1 MATLRFFLL
10 QAVNF
15 MRNFAKFFVKITA
28 CCCLA
33 LSLNGCEKSN
43 EIQILAPAEKSET
56 VLNRAFFGKSF
67 ILDPHQVSTFAESA
81 LARDLFVGLM
91 AFDPQGNIVPAVA
104 RHSLTEDGKKW
115 LFVLDENAA
124 WSNGEPVTADDFV
137 ASWQRLFDRGN
148 PSIWVNYLVEMKIEN
163 AELILNDRSV
173 PLYELGVRAVSSN
186 TLEIELEE
194 PNFHLPTMLAHV
206 ALLPSYQGKK
216 PESSNVIS
224 NGAYRLTD
232 LDKQQATLQAESE
245 VKQFQTVVY
254 HLAAANHILQG
265 FDLVEN
271 PQKDEQH
278 FFRLPRLCTYFY
290 EFNFNDPFVGQKA
303 VRQAIRS
310 MINVPELS
318 HKLGIPLHSV
328 LPQTMRQNQDHLPFR
343 GNAESILTQMG
354 VDYSNV
360 LNFTLTL
367 AKDEY
372 QHFIANRFMRQ
383 LAQSDL
389 FRIRLLEIEPSM
401 LEKQRNQQN
410 FQIMPRNFCASHN
423 DPRLFLRMFHS
434 QSLEN
439 KSGYGNEKVDRWL
452 DELELGNL
460 NNEQRNDRISKI
472 VQQINDDVAVL
483 PLFQYQR
490 KIAVDLS
497 LRGINH
503 HNDSGIIYSKD
514 LFREPNK
521 DKQ

>member
-1 MATLRFFLL
+1 MP
-10 QAVNF
+10 N
-15 MRNFAKFFVKITA
+15 
-28 CCCLA
+28 
-33 LSLNGCEKSN
+33 
-43 EIQILAPAEKSET
+43 EKSET
-56 VLNRAFFGKSF
+56 LLNRVFFGEELQ
-67 ILDPHQVSTFAESA
+67 LDPHQVKTVAESA
-81 LARDLFVGLM
+81 LVRDLFVGLM

-115 LFVLDENAA
+115 LFVLDENAV

-137 ASWQRLFDRGN
+137 ASWERLFDRSN

-163 AELILNDRSV
+163 AKLILNDRSV

-194 PNFHLPTMLAHV
+194 PNFYLPTMLAHV

-216 PESSNVIS
+216 PDKNLIS
-224 NGAYRLTD
+224 NGVYRLENVE
-232 LDKQQATLQAESE
+232 KQRAILQAESD
-245 VKQFQTVVY
+245 VKQFHSVIY
-254 HLAAANHILQG
+254 YLAAENHIPQE

-271 PQKDEQH
+271 PKIEDRQI
-278 FFRLPRLCTYFY
+278 FRMPRLCTYFY

-318 HKLGIPLHSV
+318 HKLGIPLYSV

-354 VDYSNV
+354 VDYRNV
-360 LNFTLTL
+360 LNVALTL
-367 AKDEY
+367 GKHE
-372 QHFIANRFMRQ
+372 QQNFIANRFIRQ

-389 FRIRLLEIEPSM
+389 FRIRLLEVEIPE
-401 LEKQRNQQN
+401 LEEHRNQQN
-410 FQIMPRNFCASHN
+410 FQIMPRNLCASHN

-434 QSLEN
+434 QSPEN

-460 NNEQRNDRISKI
+460 NSEQRNERISKI

-490 KIAVDLS
+490 KIAVDFD
-497 LRGINH
+497 LRGIDNR
-503 HNDSGIIYSKD
+503 NDSGVVYSKD
-514 LFREPNK
+514 LSRKSNK
-521 DKQ
+521 DNQ